1 MGFQIKHHD
10 DGSIELYKTRFVAKL
25 FHQQPDLDSN
35 ETSSP
40 NAKPIKIRTFS
51 LLMCLYIYIYPLDST
66 STMLLLQKKKKTST
80 MLQPRIVG
88 EERYGLVRAT
98 N

>member
-1 MGFQIKHHD
+1 MKLEFDALLLIELKLHCWVFQIKHHD
-10 DGSIELYKTRFVAKL
+10 DDSIDLYKARFVAKL

-51 LLMCLYIYIYPLDST
+51 LLMCLF
-66 STMLLLQKKKKTST
+66 M
-80 MLQPRIVG
+80 G
-88 EERYGLVRAT
+88 W
-98 N
+98 